1 LGIIAVASVAF
12 DGVDRGVCVGVVV
25 AGPCVVST
33 VPGNCQTLACS

>member
-25 AGPCVVST
+25 TSRGR
-33 VPGNCQTLACS
+33 